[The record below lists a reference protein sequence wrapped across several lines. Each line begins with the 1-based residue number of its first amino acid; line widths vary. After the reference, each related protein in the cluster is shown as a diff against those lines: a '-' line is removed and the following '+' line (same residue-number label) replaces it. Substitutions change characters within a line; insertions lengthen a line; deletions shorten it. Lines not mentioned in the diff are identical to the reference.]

1 MAALKKIENCS
12 ISSKLAKC
20 FCSFLHLFDFVDI
33 CVPSKVRL
41 YRRIL
46 PQYFNVLLT
55 FIAGFSTKKYLLAL
69 KEDFGYVC
77 HVFLCRKIMF
87 GAVKILKL
95 FSLFLDSIHNIK
107 ESERDRVLLF

>member
-1 MAALKKIENCS
+1 MFQC
-12 ISSKLAKC
+12 
-20 FCSFLHLFDFVDI
+20 
-33 CVPSKVRL
+33 
-41 YRRIL
+41 
-46 PQYFNVLLT
+46 FNVLLT

-77 HVFLCRKIMF
+77 HIFLCRKIMF